1 MLNEAHEVQL
11 FIISLCSRLAVTLH
25 FLLNNFFF
33 SLNSKL
39 GLMNLAD
46 VNEAIKKLR
55 IFPRN
60 DFPDFCHFL
69 NKFKFNVSIIEF

>member
-1 MLNEAHEVQL
+1 
-11 FIISLCSRLAVTLH
+11 
-25 FLLNNFFF
+25 
-33 SLNSKL
+33 
-39 GLMNLAD
+39 MNLAD